1 MYLSDSF
8 ANLPSPVN
16 ETSDL
21 KQLFKAKDNED
32 DLNRNGK
39 RDKAGR
45 DSNVEIRIEGKDHS
59 PVKVNKTDDSMDKK
73 AQANINVKDI
83 EKIVFDVYGKSV
95 LEKNQVVQAKDYVE
109 EESYVNPSNADYIAD
124 PDYEDQRLKSLVT
137 KTNFPSREPIQ
148 YKPFNDSEQSEGTI
162 GRDTIKLN
170 YNEIFLDNRNE
181 SCLKIED

>member
-1 MYLSDSF
+1 LYLSDSF

-83 EKIVFDVYGKSV
+83 EKIVFDVYGKSAQ
-95 LEKNQVVQAKDYVE
+95 EKNQVA
-109 EESYVNPSNADYIAD
+109 
-124 PDYEDQRLKSLVT
+124 
-137 KTNFPSREPIQ
+137 
-148 YKPFNDSEQSEGTI
+148 
-162 GRDTIKLN
+162 
-170 YNEIFLDNRNE
+170 
-181 SCLKIED
+181 